1 MSPNDDH
8 TDDAKQ
14 GRKKY
19 LWFGYGG
26 YASRGDPGAFNPTNK
41 RLEPEVVEKLIQLFE
56 PKKKIDEEEKT
67 KIGKQVK

>member
-8 TDDAKQ
+8 TDDVKQ

-26 YASRGDPGAFNPTNK
+26 YASGGDPDAFNPTNK

-56 PKKKIDEEEKT
+56 PKKKIDEKEKT
-67 KIGKQVK
+67 KTGKQVK